1 MAIQTATLADYT
13 PGYRKIIGY
22 GLPGSGK
29 TFMAQFLPRPF
40 IFDFDRGLE
49 TLAALPDP
57 PTDLQFM
64 PRSDMP
70 DLTHEQV
77 MLVVSQIA
85 ARPEEFGETIVIDTL
100 TAYEHMLLAHE
111 ADRMKR
117 KDGIP
122 AQDDYR
128 PVQAKILALITTLLK
143 LPMHLYVVMGER
155 KYLESRTSALLRVE
169 PDLTPGLIRNIPRMF
184 DEIYYFQALG
194 NRNYQILTEPDG
206 VAYAKSRSRVPSN
219 LSPRRIVEFLFGT
232 NEQNERSK

>member
-22 GLPGSGK
+22 GSPGAGK
-29 TFMAQFLPRPF
+29 THWIQYLPRPF
-40 IFDFDRGLE
+40 VFDFDRGLE
-49 TLAALPDP
+49 TLASLPDP
-57 PTDLQFM
+57 PKDLQFM

-77 MLVVSQIA
+77 MLIVSQIA
-85 ARPEEFGETIVIDTL
+85 ARPEEFGDTLVIDTL
-100 TAYEHMLLAHE
+100 TAYERQLLAHE
-111 ADRMKR
+111 TERMKR

-122 AQDDYR
+122 WQEDYR
-128 PVQAKILALITTLLK
+128 PGQVKIMQLLTALLK
-143 LPMHLYVVMGER
+143 LPMHLYLIMGEDKLFEAR
-155 KYLESRTSALLRVE
+155 TGALSRVQ
-169 PDLTPGLIRNIPRMF
+169 PDLTPRLTKDIPRMF

-232 NEQNERSK
+232 PESDKAK